1 MMIKIRNNISL
12 LKQSLSLLG
21 FVVLLGLFPTS
32 IASGSPQDKEPQRQE
47 QVEVSALK
55 NHDTDQ
61 FIDISADRSEV
72 RQKENTALLIGNV
85 IATQGNLI
93 FKADEVTAY
102 YTSADGATNPDLS
115 RLDAKGRV
123 NLTSPSETASS
134 EWGIYDVKNRLITLG
149 GRVILKRG
157 TTVIEADRL
166 EMNLVSGI
174 TKFDGVK
181 GGDKGRVK
189 ARFTAPEKKK
199 NN

>member
-1 MMIKIRNNISL
+1 MIKIKNKISL
-12 LKQSLSLLG
+12 FKQGISSLG
-21 FVVLLGLFPTS
+21 FVILLGLSFTS
-32 IASGSPQDKEPQRQE
+32 FAVASPQDKEPQKKQ
-47 QVEVSALK
+47 QVEISALK
-55 NHDTDQ
+55 DHDTNQ

-85 IATQGNLI
+85 IATQGDLI

-134 EWGIYDVKNRLITLG
+134 EWGIYDVKKRLITLG
-149 GRVILKRG
+149 GNVQLKRG
-157 TTVIEADRL
+157 TTVIDADRM
-166 EMNLVSGI
+166 EMDLVSGI

-199 NN
+199 N